1 MKRYFSLYKYLTPY
15 KRNIVLYIFA
25 ILLSIIFSVASI
37 SMLFPFMQIIFLG
50 DDMVVEKVEFSMNS
64 ATLLKYL
71 QYTISQLVQE
81 HSKMYALTAVCILL
95 IVSIILK
102 NAFLYLSAYLL
113 SPMRTGMVVRLRDDL
128 FAKIL
133 TLPIGYFNDQ
143 RKGDLMSRMTN
154 DTWELENTTSSLLDG
169 LIKDPLSVLFYL
181 MFLIFLSPEL
191 SLVLLVLLPVAG
203 IIIGKVSKSLKK
215 QSNIA
220 AEKSAEGLSILEET
234 LGGIRIIKA
243 YTFEKITNN
252 KFLNINNEL
261 FDAKNKINRRR
272 ELASPMSEV
281 LGIMVL
287 CVILWFGG
295 RLILTGDT
303 ALSLDGAGF
312 ITYIGVF
319 SQIISPAKA
328 LSNTFYNL
336 RKGEAALNRINEV
349 LDTENTIINKE
360 DGKKF
365 DTLNNAIEFKNV
377 GFKYDD
383 HGILNNIQLTIPK
396 GKKVALVGSSGAG
409 KSTLADLIPRFH
421 DVSSGELL
429 IDGINIKD
437 YELNSIRHQISVVT
451 QEAILFNDSIFNN
464 IAMGNQHATLEEVMN
479 AAKIANAHNFIMKKE
494 NGYDT
499 NVGDRGTKLSG
510 GERQRITIAR
520 AILKNPPILILD
532 EATSALDTESERL
545 VQEAINNIMDNRTTV
560 VIAHRLSTIKNSD
573 EIIVMDRGEIVERGS
588 HEALIAHGGIYRRLV
603 ELQEVK

>member
-15 KRNIVLYIFA
+15 KRNIVLYVFA

-64 ATLLKYL
+64 ASFLNYL

-133 TLPIGYFNDQ
+133 TLPIGYFNEQ

-252 KFLNINNEL
+252 KFLDINNQL

-312 ITYIGVF
+312 ITYIGIF

-349 LDTENTIINKE
+349 LDTQNTIINKE
-360 DGKKF
+360 NGKKF
-365 DTLNNAIEFKNV
+365 DTLHTGIEFKNV

-383 HGILNNIQLTIPK
+383 HVILDHINLNIPK

-573 EIIVMDRGEIVERGS
+573 EIIVMDKGAIVERGN
-588 HEALIAHGGIYRRLV
+588 HEALIAHGGIYKRLV